1 MLKKC
6 IIIILIILLALTY
19 LSNKTYAMD
28 NIISGGDNFLAA
40 AGNTSVIDEKEL
52 SKTSEYIYNILFTIA
67 VVLAFAIGM
76 VIGIQFIIGGVAEQ
90 AKIKETL
97 VPYVIGVFIVFAA
110 FTIWKIAVNI
120 GNSIENTEKQT
131 ISEDEANNNYNEVM
145 NVTLSQI
152 DKMTYDERLKYYE
165 KVLLAIKEQTAFNND
180 EKLNNLN
187 ERKKY
192 VEEKNATTS
201 PQYGLWNEYKNDKT
215 DEEAYLQM
223 INTNLNSIK
232 TTSEI
237 ELFMRQI
244 LNAQNYFKYYED
256 TEKINELQKL
266 YNKTHERYQYIRMQE
281 ASGEEVEDTVLK
293 TENRIEKNG
302 YYVEIIETGRFEKI
316 GEGIYTDTSTNTHI
330 TIDVKVENP
339 EDYLNS
345 KTSNSA
351 TDITTN
357 TIMVN
362 GKEIQYKKL
371 RYNEFVEYYICYQI
385 DDDNIYTIELDSD
398 EMDEETLLKN
408 ITEFLKPN
416 IGRTT

>member
-28 NIISGGDNFLAA
+28 NIIGGGDSFLAA
-40 AGNTSVIDEKEL
+40 AGNTSVIDEQEL
-52 SKTSEYIYNILFTIA
+52 SKTSNDIYNILFTIA

-120 GNSIENTEKQT
+120 GNSIENTEKQI
-131 ISEDEANNNYNEVM
+131 ISEDEVNNNYNEVM
-145 NVTLSQI
+145 NVTLNQI
-152 DKMTYDERLKYYE
+152 DKMTYDERLEYYE
-165 KVLLAIKEQTAFNND
+165 KVLVAIKEQTAFNND

-215 DEEAYLQM
+215 DDEAYLQM
-223 INTNLNSIK
+223 INTNLNNIK

-244 LNAQNYFKYYED
+244 LNAQNYFKYYGD

-266 YNKTHERYQYIRMQE
+266 YNKTYERYQYVRMQE

-293 TENRIEKNG
+293 TDNRIEKNG
-302 YYVEIIETGRFEKI
+302 YYVEIIETGSFEKV
-316 GEGIYTDTSTNTHI
+316 GEGIYKDTNTNTHI

-345 KTSNSA
+345 KISSSA
-351 TDITTN
+351 TDTTTKSIN
-357 TIMVN
+357 VN
-362 GKEIQYKKL
+362 GREIQYKKL
-371 RYNEFVEYYICYQI
+371 IYNGFVEYYICYQI

>member
-28 NIISGGDNFLAA
+28 NIIGGGDSFLAA

-52 SKTSEYIYNILFTIA
+52 SETSNYIYNILFTIA

-120 GNSIENTEKQT
+120 GNSIENTEKQI
-131 ISEDEANNNYNEVM
+131 ISEDEVNNNYNEVM
-145 NVTLSQI
+145 NVTLNQI
-152 DKMTYDERLKYYE
+152 DKMTYDERLEYYE
-165 KVLLAIKEQTAFNND
+165 KVLVAIKEQTAFNND

-215 DEEAYLQM
+215 DDEAYLQM
-223 INTNLNSIK
+223 INTNLNNIK

-244 LNAQNYFKYYED
+244 LNAQNYFKYYGD

-266 YNKTHERYQYIRMQE
+266 YNKTYERYQYVRMQE

-293 TENRIEKNG
+293 TDNRIEKNG
-302 YYVEIIETGRFEKI
+302 YYVEIIETGSFEKV
-316 GEGIYTDTSTNTHI
+316 GEGIYKDTNTNTHI
-330 TIDVKVENP
+330 TIDIKVENP

-345 KTSNSA
+345 KISSSA
-351 TDITTN
+351 TDTTTK
-357 TIMVN
+357 TINVN
-362 GKEIQYKKL
+362 GREIQYKKL
-371 RYNEFVEYYICYQI
+371 IYNGFVEYYICYQI